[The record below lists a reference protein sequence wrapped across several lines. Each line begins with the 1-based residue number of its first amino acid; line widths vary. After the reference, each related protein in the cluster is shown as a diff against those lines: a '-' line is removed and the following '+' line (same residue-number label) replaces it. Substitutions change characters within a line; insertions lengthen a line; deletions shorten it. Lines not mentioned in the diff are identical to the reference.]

1 MTVGFLALFT
11 AGLLAATLLPVG
23 SEPVLVAYLL
33 SVDKPQI
40 WLAWLAIGVGNTLGG
55 WITYAMGQ
63 GLRLVWQRFRPQ
75 QETDA
80 STRRAAR
87 WLDRFG
93 PSALIMS
100 WVPIVGDPLCLVAG
114 SLRLPVWPCV
124 FWMAVGKFARYGVVI
139 AITLQF

>member
-1 MTVGFLALFT
+1 MTLGLLALFVS
-11 AGLLAATLLPVG
+11 GLLAATLLPVG

-33 SVDKPQI
+33 GVENPQI

-55 WITYAMGQ
+55 WITYAMGR
-63 GLRLVWQRFRPQ
+63 GLRLAWQRLRAQPISDGSTQ
-75 QETDA
+75 RA
-80 STRRAAR
+80 SR

-93 PSALIMS
+93 PAALIMS

-114 SLRLPVWPCV
+114 SLRLPMLPCV
-124 FWMAVGKFARYGVVI
+124 FWMALGKFARYGVVI